1 MNAHSV
7 EARLNW
13 LGAITAVA
21 CLGYLVSRVFTG
33 IDFTDE
39 MQHYGELASLVA
51 TGKLF
56 QADLFLQQAMYM
68 FLYPVFR
75 LYYMIAGGWD
85 HLVIAGRTF
94 MLLAYVAAAWLAYRR
109 SATGSAR
116 YPGWAAASVAL
127 AWLPFNILSPYYNA
141 MAGLLISLIVFVW
154 AGEARARAYLVVSTL
169 AVSMLCV
176 TYPTLGLA
184 VGVLL
189 VGDELL
195 ARRYRLALRM
205 VVFLAGF
212 GSLWG
217 AILWGMTGSLA
228 DIRDAIA
235 FSKAFGVGQAFS
247 SPKHLFVL
255 FVIVLAGLA
264 FSYLGARQEG
274 ADRRLNGRIAF
285 PLMLL
290 SFWWLAR
297 QNGWFL
303 VVLLYIGVLFLLRY
317 VPAGAS
323 EKRKVARLGVFGLLI
338 GAVSALTSGNGVIN
352 IAIGAGAVLPYLAGL
367 LLKGCATSGSNANGA
382 LSTLRPAHLVILFG
396 VLLVANNVLH
406 PYREEPIWKLGHS
419 LDGVPA
425 FRGITGSEEKRVAVE
440 LVQALADSPALFEG
454 KTLLVVGPQPWV
466 YFSLKAMPQTP
477 MLFMHYSGGEAA
489 MRIVADRLTRQA
501 RPDRILV
508 MSQPPAEIMVALD
521 RILHSGYQ
529 CDAVVPNLPSGVTIG
544 AMEKFG
550 LGPEMKMCR
559 LGA

>member
-56 QADLFLQQAMYM
+56 QVDLFLQQAMYM

-154 AGEARARAYLVVSTL
+154 AGEERARAYLVVTTL

-212 GSLWG
+212 GSLWA
-217 AILWGMTGSLA
+217 AILWDMTGSLA

-247 SPKHLFVL
+247 SPKHLLVL

-290 SFWWLAR
+290 SFWWLAS

-303 VVLLYIGVLFLLRY
+303 VVLLYLGVLFLLRY
-317 VPAGAS
+317 VPADVP
-323 EKRKVARLGVFGLLI
+323 EKRQVARLGVFGLLI

-352 IAIGAGAVLPYLAGL
+352 IAIGAGAVLPYLTGL
-367 LLKGCATSGSNANGA
+367 LLKGNVTSSRNANGVV
-382 LSTLRPAHLVILFG
+382 SICPAHLVILFG

-419 LDGVPA
+419 LDRVPA

-440 LVQALADSPALFEG
+440 LVQALADSPASLEG
-454 KTLLVVGPQPWV
+454 KTLLVVGPQPWA
-466 YFSLKAMPQTP
+466 YFALRAVPQTP

-489 MRIVADRLTRQA
+489 TRIVADRLSRQA

-508 MSQPPAEIMVALD
+508 MSQPPAEIMDALD
-521 RILHSGYQ
+521 RILRSGYR
-529 CDAVVPNLPSGVTIG
+529 CDVIVPNLPAGVTG
-544 AMEKFG
+544 RAMEKFG

>member
-195 ARRYRLALRM
+195 ARRYGLALRM

-212 GSLWG
+212 GSLWA
-217 AILWGMTGSLA
+217 AILWDMTGSLA

-247 SPKHLFVL
+247 SPKHLLVL

-290 SFWWLAR
+290 SFWWLAS

-303 VVLLYIGVLFLLRY
+303 VVLLYLGVLFLLRY
-317 VPAGAS
+317 VPADVP
-323 EKRKVARLGVFGLLI
+323 EKRQVARLGVFGLLI

-367 LLKGCATSGSNANGA
+367 LLKGNVTSGRNANGVV
-382 LSTLRPAHLVILFG
+382 SIRPAHLVILFG

-419 LDGVPA
+419 LDRVPA

-440 LVQALADSPALFEG
+440 LVQALADSPASLEG
-454 KTLLVVGPQPWV
+454 KTLLVVGPQPWA
-466 YFSLKAMPQTP
+466 YFALRAVPQTP

-489 MRIVADRLTRQA
+489 TRIVADRLSRQA

-508 MSQPPAEIMVALD
+508 MSQPPAEIMDALD
-521 RILHSGYQ
+521 RILRSGYR
-529 CDAVVPNLPSGVTIG
+529 CDVIVPNLPAGVTG
-544 AMEKFG
+544 RAMEKFG

>member
-1 MNAHSV
+1 
-7 EARLNW
+7 
-13 LGAITAVA
+13 
-21 CLGYLVSRVFTG
+21 
-33 IDFTDE
+33 
-39 MQHYGELASLVA
+39 
-51 TGKLF
+51 
-56 QADLFLQQAMYM
+56 
-68 FLYPVFR
+68 
-75 LYYMIAGGWD
+75 
-85 HLVIAGRTF
+85 
-94 MLLAYVAAAWLAYRR
+94 
-109 SATGSAR
+109 
-116 YPGWAAASVAL
+116 VAL

-195 ARRYRLALRM
+195 ARRYGLALRM

-212 GSLWG
+212 GSLWA
-217 AILWGMTGSLA
+217 AILWDMTGSLA

-247 SPKHLFVL
+247 SPKHLLVL

-290 SFWWLAR
+290 SFWWLAS

-303 VVLLYIGVLFLLRY
+303 VVLLYLGVLFLLRY
-317 VPAGAS
+317 VPADVP
-323 EKRKVARLGVFGLLI
+323 EKRQVARLGVFGLLI

-367 LLKGCATSGSNANGA
+367 LLKGNVTSGRNANGVV
-382 LSTLRPAHLVILFG
+382 SIRPAHLVILFG

-419 LDGVPA
+419 LDRVPA

-440 LVQALADSPALFEG
+440 LVQALADSPASLEG
-454 KTLLVVGPQPWV
+454 KTLLVVGPQPWA
-466 YFSLKAMPQTP
+466 YFALRAVPQTP

-489 MRIVADRLTRQA
+489 TRIVADRLSRQA

-508 MSQPPAEIMVALD
+508 MSQPPAEIMDALD
-521 RILHSGYQ
+521 RILRSGYR
-529 CDAVVPNLPSGVTIG
+529 CDVIVPNLPAGVTG
-544 AMEKFG
+544 RAMEKFG